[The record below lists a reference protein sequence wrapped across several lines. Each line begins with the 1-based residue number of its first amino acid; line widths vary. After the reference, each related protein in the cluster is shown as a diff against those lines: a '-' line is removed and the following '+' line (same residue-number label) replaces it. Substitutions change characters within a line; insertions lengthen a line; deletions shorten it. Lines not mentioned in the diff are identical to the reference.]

1 MLLIA
6 LRGNSNSAQAW
17 LHSFFKSPIWQTVKK
32 NSGSSI
38 LQLGQFQTVSNCPV
52 TGVCHRVLSG
62 FTEAECCYSPVDLS
76 SFFWRI
82 ALLRN
87 ANFFRASSSE
97 GELGFQLCLAL
108 SLICESLIS
117 LYSVIT
123 KKTLLWSF
131 SLLCFP
137 EWKEPLKFCDNY
149 SCGWHFFKSCVH
161 TTQVKKYKAVKQHC
175 MHFFLLRVT

>member
-1 MLLIA
+1 MTT
-6 LRGNSNSAQAW
+6 Q
-17 LHSFFKSPIWQTVKK
+17 FFQVTHLADSKK

-87 ANFFRASSSE
+87 ANFFRASSSA

-123 KKTLLWSF
+123 KKPFYGLSLFYVSQNEKSPWSF
-131 SLLCFP
+131 VIIIHVGDTFLNHVFILP
-137 EWKEPLKFCDNY
+137 KLKN
-149 SCGWHFFKSCVH
+149 
-161 TTQVKKYKAVKQHC
+161 TKQ
-175 MHFFLLRVT
+175 